1 MDPPPPE
8 APEVAQSD
16 EQAFIQ
22 RILTL
27 SWHSTETNNDP
38 ETREELIV
46 EIEGYL
52 ESKGEDEVRVST
64 LVRLR
69 WRAKAYRQSTELR
82 GALNALKEH
91 RKNVSRRRQAER
103 KLRDFEARALKAE
116 NGSNLLQA

>member
-1 MDPPPPE
+1 MAHPNSGVCPLCRRPFRTGDSIRKLHMDPPPPE

-38 ETREELIV
+38 DTREELIV

-52 ESKGEDEVRVST
+52 ESKGQDEVRVFT

-69 WRAKAYRQSTELR
+69 WRAKA
-82 GALNALKEH
+82 H
-91 RKNVSRRRQAER
+91 R
-103 KLRDFEARALKAE
+103 
-116 NGSNLLQA
+116 